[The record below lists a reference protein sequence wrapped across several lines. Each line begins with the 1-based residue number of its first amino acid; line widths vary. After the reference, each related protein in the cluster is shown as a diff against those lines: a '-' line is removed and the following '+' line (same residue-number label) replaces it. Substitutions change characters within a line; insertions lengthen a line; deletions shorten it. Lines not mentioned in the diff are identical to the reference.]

1 MSRKKA
7 NLGTSRSHQEFLAE
21 LYASDEEAIGML
33 AFALEHIAAGEDE
46 EGKHALRSLIK
57 GRLGF
62 EELSRRIQIPARSL
76 NRMLSSE
83 GNPSLSNLSAIIR
96 ALHQELGIEPN
107 WTLTAPE
114 AA

>member
-1 MSRKKA
+1 MNKKDA
-7 NLGTSRSHQEFLAE
+7 AKRNTRSHQEFLQQ
-21 LYASDEEAIGML
+21 LYADDGEAIGML
-33 AFALEHIAAGEDE
+33 GYALEQIAAGDDD
-46 EGKHALRSLIK
+46 EGKHALRNLIK

-62 EELSRRIQIPARSL
+62 EEMSRRTEIPARSL

-96 ALHQELGIEPN
+96 ALHQELGIEPR